1 MSHYVDGFV
10 LPIARKNLAAYR
22 RIARRAGKIW
32 REHGALAYVEC
43 VGDDMNV
50 PHMVPFPTLAR
61 AKKSEVVIFAWAV
74 FPSRRHRDKAN
85 AAIMSD
91 PRLAA
96 MCDESKRL
104 LDFSRMAC
112 GGFKVIVEL

>member
-10 LPIARKNLAAYR
+10 LPIARKKLAAYR
-22 RIARRAGKIW
+22 RLARRAGKIW

-43 VGDDMNV
+43 VGDDMKTT
-50 PHMVPFPTLAR
+50 PMIPFPKLAR

-74 FPSRRHRDKAN
+74 FQSRRHRDKAN

-91 PRLAA
+91 PRLTGLCEADKSLVD
-96 MCDESKRL
+96 CR
-104 LDFSRMAC
+104 RMGY